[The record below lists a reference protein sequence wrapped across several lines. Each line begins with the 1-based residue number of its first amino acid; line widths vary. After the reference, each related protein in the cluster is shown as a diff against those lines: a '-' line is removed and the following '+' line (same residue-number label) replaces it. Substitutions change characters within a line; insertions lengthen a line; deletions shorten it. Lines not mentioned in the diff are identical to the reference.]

1 MREHEA
7 LMTMMNSSIRISAV
21 VLVLPLGNVVRRI
34 TVDVFIFVYPGI
46 CVESSSSVIS
56 TLFSR
61 RLESL
66 VQPSPSS
73 LLHYLST

>member
-1 MREHEA
+1 M
-7 LMTMMNSSIRISAV
+7 MMNSWMMMCSVI
-21 VLVLPLGNVVRRI
+21 LVLPLGNVVRRI
-34 TVDVFIFVYPGI
+34 TVDVFIFVYLGI

-56 TLFSR
+56 TLFLR

-66 VQPSPSS
+66 VQLSPSS